1 MKIKSKD
8 KVEKPNVE
16 QVSATVDDIDKDSDK
31 NSVIRE
37 QILVKI

>member
-8 KVEKPNVE
+8 KVEKSTVE
-16 QVSATVDDIDKDSDK
+16 QVSATVDDIDKESDK